1 MANKLRRRLILVSMA
16 SMLVVLTVIILAIN
30 LSNFATVRANADA
43 VVDTLAMA
51 GGSFDNYRNQTDPN
65 MPLPPNLQNQNELRP
80 NPRPDNRWLD
90 EETPFDTRFF
100 TVDYRS
106 GTPTVDLDDIASIDE
121 QTALQMAEAVRK
133 KGATY
138 GYYNDFRYKSQ
149 DDMVIFVD
157 CSKQLRTTRQFL
169 YTSLYVSAAATL
181 AVFVLVFF
189 LSKVAVEPIVQAYE
203 KQKQFITEASHELK
217 TPLTIIS
224 ANNELTELESGETQ
238 STKAIDKQVKRM
250 TQMVKN
256 MVALSRLDETATLQ
270 DVHEFSLSDS
280 LTETVDSMQAAL
292 ASGERTVSTEIQE
305 GIVYKGNEDLVRQ
318 LYSILLENAAKYA
331 QSNIHIRLTKGR
343 AATLSVS
350 NDARDLPDGNMSQC
364 FERFYRSPAAR
375 EMAEGNGIGLAIAK
389 QIALLHHAQIG
400 ATAKDGV
407 FCVTVTF

>member
-1 MANKLRRRLILVSMA
+1 
-16 SMLVVLTVIILAIN
+16 
-30 LSNFATVRANADA
+30 
-43 VVDTLAMA
+43 
-51 GGSFDNYRNQTDPN
+51 
-65 MPLPPNLQNQNELRP
+65 
-80 NPRPDNRWLD
+80 
-90 EETPFDTRFF
+90 
-100 TVDYRS
+100 
-106 GTPTVDLDDIASIDE
+106 
-121 QTALQMAEAVRK
+121 
-133 KGATY
+133 
-138 GYYNDFRYKSQ
+138 
-149 DDMVIFVD
+149 
-157 CSKQLRTTRQFL
+157 
-169 YTSLYVSAAATL
+169 
-181 AVFVLVFF
+181 
-189 LSKVAVEPIVQAYE
+189 
-203 KQKQFITEASHELK
+203 
-217 TPLTIIS
+217 
-224 ANNELTELESGETQ
+224 
-238 STKAIDKQVKRM
+238 M

-292 ASGERTVSTEIQE
+292 ANGERTVSTEIQE

-375 EMAEGNGIGLAIAK
+375 EMVEGSGIGLAIAK

-407 FCVTVTF
+407 FCVTVIF